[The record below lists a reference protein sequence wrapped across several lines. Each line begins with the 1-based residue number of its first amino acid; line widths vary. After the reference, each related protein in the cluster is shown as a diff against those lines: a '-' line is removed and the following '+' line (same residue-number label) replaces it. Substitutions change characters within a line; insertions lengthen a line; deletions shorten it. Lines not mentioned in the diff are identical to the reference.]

1 VDADFEGCAL
11 KKLLSRRWLL
21 ISGLVVLTLFLVRPG
36 AGRLRWRISQSMSQQ
51 LGRRVEI
58 GSVHFRFLPRPG
70 FDLENLIVHDDAAFG
85 AEPVLRSPEVAAS
98 LRVVALLRGRI
109 EIARLSLNDASLNLM
124 RDHQGKWTLNDLI
137 QRNASITTAPTSPAT
152 HQSRAEFPYIEASHA
167 RVNFKIGN
175 EKIHFALNDAELA
188 LWQDSDNAWG
198 LRMKARPIRT
208 DTNLTDTGLLSVGG
222 IWQRSSVLS
231 DTPMQFAFEWKQ
243 AQAGQVSRL
252 FLGNDQ
258 GWRGSVLING
268 AWSGTPRKLN
278 VIVHSSVDD
287 FGRFDAFS
295 DGDLHLAGDC
305 SAEYSSTANAFS
317 DIKCSAP
324 VGDGKLELAGNFSAV
339 LSAPSYGLRFIAT
352 QVPAQSL
359 VSLLR
364 KLKAKLP
371 HDFTA
376 TGSVSGTVVANH
388 DENSQAA
395 ELSGEGEINEL
406 TLRSGTA
413 PALVVGAIP
422 VALSLAPLPA
432 KMKEDAAWQRVRI
445 DLGSFTL
452 PLGRPAPARVRA
464 TVSLTGYEASVRGD
478 AGIKRLLQSAQIL
491 GIATPQISA
500 DGNSSVDLKIAG
512 DWAGTPRP
520 IVTGTA
526 QLHSVYA
533 RIRGANAPLRLDSA
547 DLLLSDQSVRV
558 RNLNAFAAGT
568 VWHGTVEIP
577 RPCVVPDSCPFQ
589 FNIRTAEASAAGL
602 NEYLNPQ
609 AGNKSWYRLFPG
621 KSIVPYLLTASASG
635 KIAIDKLHLGNAV
648 CTHFLSDVSLH
659 SGTLGLASLQGL
671 VLGGRANA
679 VLEADFSSR
688 PPAYS
693 GDGKL
698 EDVSLTQVASLMK
711 SSWVEGLGSTHFQFK
726 TSGYRVQDLLGV
738 ADLSADFAIKD
749 GIFPNILLVGG
760 KAPLEASLFAGKI
773 ALQNGDFS
781 FTDTKL
787 ENETSV
793 YKISGTASLDGALD
807 LKMLSETSAGYNLS
821 GTLSK
826 TRVSRILTSATQAS
840 LK

>member
-1 VDADFEGCAL
+1 L
-11 KKLLSRRWLL
+11 KKLFSRRWLL
-21 ISGLVVLTLFLVRPG
+21 ISGLVILTLFLVRPG

-70 FDLENLIVHDDAAFG
+70 FDLENLVVQDDAAFG

-98 LRVVALLRGRI
+98 LRVVALLRGHI
-109 EIARLSLNDASLNLM
+109 EIARLSLSDASLNLT
-124 RDHQGKWTLNDLI
+124 RDHQGKWNLNDLI
-137 QRNASITTAPTSPAT
+137 QRNASISTAPTSAAT

-188 LWQDSDNAWG
+188 LWQDSENAWG

-208 DTNLTDTGLLSVGG
+208 DTNLTDTGLLSVSGM
-222 IWQRSSVLS
+222 WQRSSVLN

-252 FLGNDQ
+252 FLGNDK
-258 GWRGSVLING
+258 GWRGSVLIDG
-268 AWSGTPRKLN
+268 ALSGTPRKLN

-305 SAEYSSTANAFS
+305 SAEYNSTANAFS
-317 DIKCSAP
+317 DIKCAAP
-324 VGDGKLELAGNFSAV
+324 VGDGELELAGNFSGA

-352 QVPAQSL
+352 KVPAQSL

-371 HDFTA
+371 DDFTA
-376 TGSVSGTVVANH
+376 TGSVSGTVLANRA
-388 DENSQAA
+388 ENSQVP
-395 ELSGEGEINEL
+395 ELSGEGEMNAL

-413 PALVVGAIP
+413 PALAVGTIP

-432 KMKEDAAWQRVRI
+432 KMNEDAALQRVRI

-452 PLGRPAPARVRA
+452 PLGRPAPVRVRA

-478 AGIKRLLQSAQIL
+478 AGIKRLLQSAQMV
-491 GIATPQISA
+491 GIPAPQISA
-500 DGNSSVDLKIAG
+500 DGNSSVDLKVAG
-512 DWAGTPRP
+512 EWAGTPHP

-533 RIRGANAPLRLDSA
+533 RIRGANAPLRVDSA

-568 VWHGTVEIP
+568 VWHGTLEIP
-577 RPCVVPDSCPFQ
+577 RPCVVPDSCAFQ
-589 FNIRTAEASAAGL
+589 FSIRTAEASAAGL

-609 AGNKSWYRLFPG
+609 AGNKSWYRFFPG
-621 KSIVPYLLTASASG
+621 KSVAPSYLLTASASG
-635 KIAIDKLHLGNAV
+635 RIAIDKLHLGNAV
-648 CTHFLSDVSLH
+648 CTHFAGDVSLH
-659 SGTLGLASLQGL
+659 SGKLALANLQAV

-688 PPAYS
+688 PPVYR
-693 GDGKL
+693 GDAKL
-698 EDVSLTQVASLMK
+698 EDVSLTQIASLMK
-711 SSWVEGLGSTHFQFK
+711 SSWVEGFGSTRFQFK
-726 TSGYRVQDLLGV
+726 TSGYGVQDLLGA

-749 GIFPNILLVGG
+749 GIFPNIVLVGG
-760 KAPLEASLFAGKI
+760 KVPLEASLFAGKI

-781 FTDTKL
+781 FTEAKL
-787 ENETSV
+787 ENETGV
-793 YKISGTASLDGALD
+793 FKISGTASLEGALD